1 MADPKTIEELSDALE
16 RAERAIEIVKDHPS
30 KGLTK
35 HIGTII
41 TVVALGIGGV
51 GAFYTNQATVSELK
65 ADNEQ
70 LESKI
75 LRLESTVHDVE
86 LRAAQD
92 SSDLRS
98 LKEGMQEIKQDVKT
112 IKDYILN
119 SR

>member
-1 MADPKTIEELSDALE
+1 MRLKMADPKTIEELSDALE
-16 RAERAIEIVKDHPS
+16 RAERAIEIVKDRPP

-92 SSDLRS
+92 SSDLR
-98 LKEGMQEIKQDVKT
+98 
-112 IKDYILN
+112 
-119 SR
+119 

>member
-1 MADPKTIEELSDALE
+1 
-16 RAERAIEIVKDHPS
+16 
-30 KGLTK
+30 LTK